1 MKTTAVSTTPAA
13 TPPIATNDKVDAAR
27 AAFMSAAMNMSW
39 QLAIVVL
46 VPILGGF
53 KLDDVLGWTP
63 VLTILGFVLAIAGMS
78 IVVKRQLELYSPK
91 ITAADIANAKKI
103 RDAEADE

>member
-1 MKTTAVSTTPAA
+1 MKTTAAHTSTPPSDLSDRAAADRATFLAAA
-13 TPPIATNDKVDAAR
+13 T
-27 AAFMSAAMNMSW
+27 SMSW

-53 KLDDVLGWTP
+53 KLDEVLDWSP
-63 VLTILGFVLAIAGMS
+63 VLTIAGFVLAMIGMGL
-78 IVVKRQLELYSPK
+78 VVWRQLQLNSPP
-91 ITAADIANAKKI
+91 ITKADIANAKKI

>member
-1 MKTTAVSTTPAA
+1 MKTTAAQP
-13 TPPIATNDKVDAAR
+13 TPPITTSDRADAAR
-27 AAFMSAAMNMSW
+27 AAFMAAAMNMSW

-53 KLDDVLGWTP
+53 KLDEVLNWTP
-63 VLTILGFVLAIAGMS
+63 ALTIAGFILAIVGMA
-78 IVVKRQLELYSPK
+78 VVVRHQLQLYSPK

-103 RDAEADE
+103 RDREADE